1 MRSTGA
7 PFAIFLIAAAACRV
21 LEPGL
26 PSTFDGDSPRLPALV
41 DAAAPDTAAGL
52 SQPDVAADRGFD
64 EPGIAGDPAQMGCAD
79 GTREGFTS
87 LPDWPDIAGCS
98 GAWSVPGLLG
108 TQARDPS
115 CMRQAGNDGLNP
127 LGDGCGVTDL
137 CAPAWHVCR
146 DAADVRV
153 SSPSGCESAVQS
165 VEPRFFLTLAAASS
179 QGICAPD
186 RNAAN
191 DLHGCGTLGQSESAS
206 CEPLDRRMT
215 YAECQASMGVWSC
228 GGPGEHLI
236 EAALVSKTGSALGGV
251 LCCRDR

>member
-1 MRSTGA
+1 MRRTGG
-7 PFAIFLIAAAACRV
+7 PLAIFVVATAACHV

-26 PSTFDGDSPRLPALV
+26 PSSYDGVARSPIFT
-41 DAAAPDTAAGL
+41 DAATTDGPADLA
-52 SQPDVAADRGFD
+52 QPDMAADLGRD
-64 EPGIAGDPAQMGCAD
+64 EPGPAGDPAQMGCAD
-79 GTREGFTS
+79 GSREGFTS
-87 LPDWPDIAGCS
+87 VMDWPDIAGCS

-108 TQARDPS
+108 PQARDPS
-115 CMRQAGNDGLNP
+115 CLRQAGNDGLDP
-127 LGDGCGVTDL
+127 FGEGCGVSDL

-165 VEPRFFLTLAAASS
+165 AEPRFFLTLAGASP

-191 DLHGCGTLGQSESAS
+191 DLHGCGTLGQSESAA
-206 CEPLDRRMT
+206 CEPLDRRLT
-215 YAECQASMGVWSC
+215 YAECEASMGVWSC

-236 EAALVSKTGSALGGV
+236 EAALVSKTASAFGGV